1 MQLEAFSFLQCRARS
16 SRGSFPL
23 PAHLTTRLF
32 VLDRQRAV
40 SAASPRRNEHDHYH
54 RGEADVCVLATM
66 SGAIDR
72 GFRVIV
78 VTDAVCSSADET
90 HDATMA
96 LYTNR
101 FGAHVETVT
110 DTLLD
115 MATAYGQNI
124 MSAASYLNG
133 NLLSKETG
141 SGQPVDRE
149 WVRNTPDRV
158 PREV

>member
-1 MQLEAFSFLQCRARS
+1 
-16 SRGSFPL
+16 
-23 PAHLTTRLF
+23 
-32 VLDRQRAV
+32 
-40 SAASPRRNEHDHYH
+40 
-54 RGEADVCVLATM
+54 M

-149 WVRNTPDRV
+149 LGSKYS
-158 PREV
+158 